1 MTMQKQAF
9 EDASPI
15 KKCVFPSCS
24 IVMLVFGGV
33 LHHLSPASNFM
44 NFLGSVW
51 EDSQDDVTRHRY
63 IVHPKECQAKEQ
75 HIEDLLRSLLNN

>member
-15 KKCVFPSCS
+15 KKCVVPSFS

-44 NFLGSVW
+44 NFLGS
-51 EDSQDDVTRHRY
+51 DSQDDVTRHRY
-63 IVHPKECQAKEQ
+63 IVHPKECQAKEK
-75 HIEDLLRSLLNN
+75 HIEDLRSLLNN